1 MKRKIQLTHETVNLS
16 SQVGWHYNTDCHHL
30 QGDGELQ
37 NNTVSE
43 RHDVVA
49 GGAILVET
57 NMAESLKTACPAH
70 IRLGSVQ
77 KHNWK

>member
-1 MKRKIQLTHETVNLS
+1 MKRKIELTHETVNLS
-16 SQVGWHYNTDCHHL
+16 SQAGCHYSTDCHHF

-37 NNTVSE
+37 NGTVRE
-43 RHDVVA
+43 RHDEVT

-57 NMAESLKTACPAH
+57 NMAESLKTVCPAH
-70 IRLGSVQ
+70 ICLSSIQ